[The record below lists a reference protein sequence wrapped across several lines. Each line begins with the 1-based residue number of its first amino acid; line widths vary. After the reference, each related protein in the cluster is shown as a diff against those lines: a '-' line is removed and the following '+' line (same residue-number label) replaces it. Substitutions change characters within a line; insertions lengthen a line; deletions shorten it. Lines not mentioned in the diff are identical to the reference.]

1 MMESDEESGGG
12 TRTRSKVGMFCSGWH
27 WVVVL
32 GPVAQ
37 RVFWLALLG
46 PQPSS
51 LMPRGGNDD
60 LIHLN

>member
-1 MMESDEESGGG
+1 MLESDEGSGGG
-12 TRTRSKVGMFCSGWH
+12 TRIRSNVGMFCSGLH

-32 GPVAQ
+32 GPEAQ
-37 RVFWLALLG
+37 GVCCLALLG

-51 LMPRGGNDD
+51 LMPRGGNSD